1 MFDQLFRYPAV
12 LRRHRNGPFAQER
25 ATYLTS
31 LAIQGSPTGTILK
44 CARYCLAI
52 AQVLRTRPADHS
64 FTTSEID
71 GMARKWAAGRV
82 QHRRAAAPC
91 WPHEQFRAA
100 ATGFLKF
107 LGRWM
112 PARKASRIC
121 AREVDDFVTAEQQ
134 DRLRAASTCANRRW
148 HIERLLSFLSQIHC
162 KLAAV
167 TPEHL

>member
-1 MFDQLFRYPAV
+1 MFDHLFRYPAV
-12 LRRHRNGPFAQER
+12 LRRHRDGPFARER

-31 LAIQGSPTGTILK
+31 LAIQGSPTGTLLK
-44 CARYCLAI
+44 CARHCLAI
-52 AQVLRTRPADHS
+52 AQVLQTRPADHS

-71 GMARKWAAGRV
+71 GMAREWAAGRV
-82 QHRRAAAPC
+82 QHRRAAGPR

-112 PARKASRIC
+112 PPRKASDAY

-134 DRLRAASTCANRRW
+134 DRLRAVVHAAIAGGTSSGFFPFSRRSTANWRR
-148 HIERLLSFLSQIHC
+148 
-162 KLAAV
+162 
-167 TPEHL
+167 